1 MSPKSATTNG
11 TAKAASAQ
19 PVKVFELPLEQD
31 GSPNQQR
38 SYVRLPAPVHPYI
51 LRFSIEAG
59 ADASMQAILCTNYSN
74 KRATFD
80 RTSFDNY
87 LFTSSA
93 SSSNTVDLLIK
104 TAGVF
109 EFYVEYAASASD
121 QQDADLFH
129 HTQDTSTRKRGKSGH
144 FNVDPILNVAVRKP
158 ILNDAC
164 KALSSKDGGGAV
176 TSTSDFLA
184 LDGIVLQT
192 LVSKWAGPLSNWGVH
207 LDSARDAGY
216 NMIHF
221 PPLNVRGASNSP
233 YSIGDQHDFSHDLFP
248 EKLQGPKQKA
258 ERVEQLKAV
267 LADMKSKHGI
277 LSMSDVVWNHTA
289 HNSEWLNQHPDAAYS
304 PANSPH
310 LQPADELEKALFEL
324 NRRLQDYDVPA
335 ELRSDADVAK
345 LMEAV
350 KQHVLAPLNLW
361 QFYVIDAKAA
371 KESFTKELAS
381 RKGQNNSKAASQ
393 ATDGAIKT
401 IAAKVRSSAVSNEMT
416 LSDRYATTVDAAKAL
431 EIVQAVHHSIESDEA
446 CVDFFAKIVD
456 EINASLYA
464 TYDDDVKAILS
475 NIEGRVKFTRLDP
488 NGPKL
493 GKISEQSPFFEP
505 YFTRLDPKHP
515 DAAARDPK
523 ELSLANNGWI
533 WAANPLEDFA
543 SNKSRVYLR
552 RELIVWGDCVKLRYG
567 SGPQDSPYL
576 WKHMEDYTKLLAANF
591 DAVRIDNCHSTPIH
605 VGEHFL
611 DIARRV
617 NPNLYVCAEL
627 FTGSAEMDVHFVSR
641 LGINSLIREMENG
654 HDPKEESRLLYRF
667 GVNKPIGSVDSACL
681 TTPGKVSLPEAGL
694 KDADCLVEQLG
705 GSSPHAL
712 FMDVTHDNETPTMK
726 RTTEDAI
733 TMGALVAFSWS
744 AIGST
749 KGFDDLYPKTL
760 DVVQESRLYRPAA
773 KADESGIGAIKRVVN
788 HLHVEMVRNGFSE
801 GHVHQENDYLLMHR
815 VHPQTHKGF
824 VCLAHTAFHKGSRDR
839 GQAGPF
845 KLDRQRVT
853 YVLGKT
859 LEVTST
865 EAPQDAK
872 YLDGLPSKLIDLAE
886 PEVRINEDGG
896 RLRYSEIV
904 VPDFFP
910 PGSVMLFATEMDSID
925 ADIDSRCLSGADEAV
940 ANLDLVDLNAVLY
953 RADGEEKDVTGGN
966 DGVYTIPQCE
976 PMVYCGLEGW
986 MAVLRKVIQS
996 NDLGHPLCAHLRDG
1010 TWALD
1015 YVHQRLEKQIDVLPR
1030 LGELAKWLD
1039 ERFDL
1044 IKRTAPN
1051 FMRPKYFAMVIKA
1064 AYDAAVRRV
1073 ITRMSPIIKDG
1084 HDFIKALAL
1093 CSVQMNG
1100 VVKSASLWPE
1110 KQVASM
1116 AAGLP
1121 FFAASWARLWGR
1133 DVFISLRGLY
1143 LVTGMFEAAREHI
1156 LAFGSTLKHGM
1167 IPNLL
1172 DSGRTPRYNCRDG
1185 PWFFAQNVQDYTKM
1199 VPKGESILS
1208 EKVAR
1213 RFPLDDEWV
1222 PWDDAKAYAHKSTVA
1237 ELIQEILQRHASGIH
1252 FREYNAGPAIDN
1264 DMHPEGFNIDVDVDW
1279 ETGIIFGGNEH
1290 NCGTWQDKNGSS
1302 AKAGN
1307 KGVPGSPRNGAA
1319 IEITALLKSTLS
1331 WIVDLQKRGVW
1342 KEAKGVEAVV
1352 KGKKTL
1358 VTYEQWAD
1366 LLQKSFERAY
1376 YVPLDASEDQAY
1388 DLDSKL
1394 VNRRG
1399 IYKDVYGS
1407 SKGREWADY
1416 QFRSNFPIAMCVAPE
1431 LFKPEHACNALNKA
1445 REILVGPL
1453 GMKTLDPSDWNY
1465 RPNYDQRETED
1476 ASTSCGWNYHNGPEW
1491 VWLRGYYLRAVAIF
1505 GAKAGVERSVMN
1517 HRINTLMLEHRQHIR
1532 SSPWAG
1538 LPELTNADGAH
1549 CSDSCATQAW
1559 SAAALLDALEEMAK

>member
-1 MSPKSATTNG
+1 MSPTKPTTNG
-11 TAKAASAQ
+11 HGHVGRVT
-19 PVKVFELPLEQD
+19 PVKVYELKLEQD
-31 GSPNQQR
+31 GSPNEER
-38 SYVRLPAPVHPYI
+38 SYIRLPAPLQPYV
-51 LRFSIEAG
+51 LRFSLEAG
-59 ADASMQAILCTNYSN
+59 SIASKEAHLWTNYSN
-74 KRATFD
+74 QRDTFE
-80 RTSFDNY
+80 RSSFENTP
-87 LFTSSA
+87 FSSAASSA
-93 SSSNTVDLLIK
+93 SHVDLLIK
-104 TAGVF
+104 SAGVF
-109 EFYVEYAASASD
+109 EFYVEYTTDEKD
-121 QQDADLFH
+121 QATDDLFE
-129 HTQDTSTRKRGKSGH
+129 RKEHAALRKKGKSGY
-144 FNVDPILNVAVRKP
+144 FNVDPILKVAVRKG
-158 ILNDAC
+158 ILSEAG
-164 KALSSKDGGGAV
+164 KPLSSQEGGGAV
-176 TSTSDFLA
+176 TAENDFLA

-192 LVSKWAGPLSNWGVH
+192 LISKWAGPLSEWDVH

-216 NMIHF
+216 NMMHF

-233 YSIGDQHDFSHDLFP
+233 YSIGDQHDLSHDLYP
-248 EKLQGPKQKA
+248 KQLQGPKQKA
-258 ERVEQLKAV
+258 ERVEQLKTV
-267 LADMKSKHGI
+267 LQDMKSKHGM

-289 HNSEWLNQHPDAAYS
+289 HNSEWLNDHPDAAYS

-310 LQPADELEKALFEL
+310 LQPADELEKALFDL
-324 NRRLQDYDVPA
+324 NGRLQEYGISD

-345 LMEAV
+345 LVDAV
-350 KQHVLAPLNLW
+350 KQHVLGPLNLW
-361 QFYVIDAKAA
+361 QYYVIDVKAA
-371 KESFTKELAS
+371 TEDFRRALSSDKPQPGSDAT
-381 RKGQNNSKAASQ
+381 SQ
-393 ATDGAIKT
+393 ATEAVIKKAAAT
-401 IAAKVRSSAVSNEMT
+401 IRSSAVQNEMA
-416 LSDRYATTVDAAKAL
+416 LSGRFATTIDANKA
-431 EIVQAVHHSIESDEA
+431 VQVVQSEYGFSDAEES
-446 CVDFFAKIVD
+446 VNFFAKVAD
-456 EINASLYA
+456 EVNASYYA

-475 NIEGRVKFTRLDP
+475 NLEGRVKFTRLDP
-488 NGPKL
+488 NGPQL
-493 GKISEQSPFFEP
+493 GKITTENPFFEP

-515 DAAARDPK
+515 SAAGRDPK

-543 SNKSRVYLR
+543 SSKSRVYLR

-567 SGPQDSPYL
+567 SGPHDSPYL
-576 WKHMEDYTKLLAANF
+576 WKHMEEYTKLLAANF
-591 DAVRIDNCHSTPIH
+591 DAFRIDNCHSTPII

-667 GVNKPIGSVDSACL
+667 GVNKPIGSMDGACL
-681 TTPGKVSLPEAGL
+681 TMADKITLPEAGL
-694 KDADCLVEQLG
+694 KDADCLVEQLS

-726 RTTEDAI
+726 RTTEDAV

-760 DVVQESRLYRPAA
+760 DVVQESRRYRPIRSSE
-773 KADESGIGAIKRVVN
+773 ESGIGPVKRVVN
-788 HLHVEMVRNGFSE
+788 HLHVEMVRNGYSE

-815 VHPQTHKGF
+815 VHPQTHRGF
-824 VCLAHTAFHKGSRDR
+824 VCLAHTAIHKGPKDR

-845 KLDRQRVT
+845 KLDRTRVT
-853 YVLGKT
+853 YIFGKS
-859 LEVTST
+859 LEIIST
-865 EAPQDAK
+865 QAHQDPN

-886 PEVRINEDGG
+886 PEIRTAEEGG
-896 RLRYSEIV
+896 HLRYSEIV

-910 PGSVMLFATEMDSID
+910 PGSVMLFATELQNIDDDID
-925 ADIDSRCLSGADEAV
+925 ARCLSGADEAMSS
-940 ANLDLVDLNAVLY
+940 LDLVDLNAVLY
-953 RADGEEKDVTGGN
+953 RADGEEKDVTEGN
-966 DGVYTIPQCE
+966 DGVYTIPNCQ
-976 PMVYCGLEGW
+976 PFVYCGLEGW
-986 MAVLRKVIQS
+986 MSVLRPIIQS
-996 NDLGHPLCAHLRDG
+996 NDLGHPLCGHLRDG

-1015 YVHQRLEKQIDVLPR
+1015 YVHQRLVKQTNVLPR
-1030 LGELAKWLD
+1030 LAEPAKWLS

-1044 IKRTAPN
+1044 IKGTAPN
-1051 FMRPKYFAMVIKA
+1051 FMRPKYFALVIKA
-1064 AYDAAVRRV
+1064 AYDAAVRRALS
-1073 ITRMSPIIKDG
+1073 RMSPIVKDG

-1100 VVKSASLWPE
+1100 VVKSASLWPD

-1143 LVTGMFEAAREHI
+1143 LVTGMFEHAREHI
-1156 LAFGSTLKHGM
+1156 LAFGSTLKHGL

-1172 DSGRTPRYNCRDG
+1172 DSGKTPRYNCRDG

-1199 VPKGESILS
+1199 VPNGEDILE

-1213 RFPLDDEWV
+1213 RFPLNDEWV
-1222 PWDDAKAYAHKSTVA
+1222 PWDDPKAFAHKSTVA

-1264 DMHPEGFNIDVDVDW
+1264 DMHPEGFNIDIHVDW

-1319 IEITALLKSTLS
+1319 IEITALLKSTLT
-1331 WIVDLQKRGVW
+1331 WIDTLEKKGTW
-1342 KEAKGVEAVV
+1342 KEGKGVEADI

-1358 VTYEQWAD
+1358 ITYQQWAD
-1366 LLQKSFERAY
+1366 LLQESFERAY
-1376 YVPLDASEDQAY
+1376 YVPVDASDDGSY
-1388 DLDSKL
+1388 KLDTKL

-1431 LFKPEHACNALNKA
+1431 LFEPEHARNALNKA

-1465 RPNYDQRETED
+1465 RPNYDQRDTD
-1476 ASTSCGWNYHNGPEW
+1476 DPLTSCGWNYHNGPEW

-1505 GAKAGVERSVMN
+1505 GAEAGVNRSVLN
-1517 HRINTLMLEHRQHIR
+1517 HRINTLLLEHRKHIR
-1532 SSPWAG
+1532 ASPWAG

-1549 CSDSCATQAW
+1549 CPDSCATQAW
-1559 SAAALLDALEEMAK
+1559 SAATLLDALQEMAK

>member
-1 MSPKSATTNG
+1 MSPAKVTTNG
-11 TAKAASAQ
+11 HAQ
-19 PVKVFELPLEQD
+19 LGHVEPVKVYELVLEQD
-31 GSPNQQR
+31 GSPNEQR
-38 SYVRLPAPVHPYI
+38 SYVRLPAPVQPYV

-59 ADASMQAILCTNYSN
+59 ATASSDAFLWTNYSN
-74 KRATFD
+74 KRDTFE
-80 RTSFDNY
+80 RTSFEKTP
-87 LFTSSA
+87 FASSA
-93 SSSNTVDLLIK
+93 SSANRVDLLIK
-104 TAGVF
+104 SAGVF
-109 EFYVEYAASASD
+109 EFYVEYTTD
-121 QQDADLFH
+121 QEEQPDADLFEAKEH
-129 HTQDTSTRKRGKSGH
+129 APARKRGKRGH
-144 FNVDPILNVAVRKP
+144 FNVDPVLQVAVRKP
-158 ILNDAC
+158 ILSENG
-164 KALSSKDGGGAV
+164 KPLSSNEGGGAV
-176 TSTSDFLA
+176 TSKHDFLA

-192 LVSKWAGPLSNWGVH
+192 LISKWAGPLSDWGVH

-233 YSIGDQHDFSHDLFP
+233 YSIGDQHNFSHDLYP
-248 EKLQGPKQKA
+248 KQLQGGSQKA
-258 ERVEQLKAV
+258 ERVKQLKSV
-267 LADMKSKHGI
+267 LQDMKSKHGI

-289 HNSEWLNQHPDAAYS
+289 HNSEWLNDHPDAAYS

-310 LQPADELEKALFEL
+310 LQPADELEKALFDL
-324 NRRLQDYDVPA
+324 NSRLSDYGIP
-335 ELRSDADVAK
+335 EEIKSDADVAK
-345 LMEAV
+345 LIDAV
-350 KQHVLAPLNLW
+350 KQHAVTPLNLW
-361 QFYVIDAKAA
+361 QYYVIDVKAA
-371 KESFTKELAS
+371 KASFQAALSSGKAQS
-381 RKGQNNSKAASQ
+381 SSKS
-393 ATDGAIKT
+393 ATQTTSATLKDA
-401 IAAKVRSSAVSNEMT
+401 AAKIRESAVQNEMT
-416 LSDRYATTVDAAKAL
+416 LAGRFATTIDAQEAARIFQSDL
-431 EIVQAVHHSIESDEA
+431 GPSDVNES
-446 CVDFFAKIVD
+446 VSFFAKVVD
-456 EINASLYA
+456 EVNEAYYA
-464 TYDDDVKAILS
+464 TYDEDVKAILS
-475 NIEGRVKFTRLDP
+475 NLEGRLKFTRLDS
-488 NGPKL
+488 NGPQL
-493 GKISEQSPFFEP
+493 GKLSPTSPFFEP

-515 DAAARDPK
+515 SAAGRDPK

-567 SGPQDSPYL
+567 SGPKDSPYL
-576 WKHMEDYTKLLAANF
+576 WQHMEEYTKLLAANF

-611 DIARRV
+611 DVARRV

-654 HDPKEESRLLYRF
+654 HDPKEQSRLLYRF
-667 GVNKPIGSVDSACL
+667 GVNKPIGSMDGACL
-681 TTPGKVSLPEAGL
+681 STAAKISLPEANL
-694 KDADCLVEQLG
+694 KDADCLVEQLS

-749 KGFDDLYPKTL
+749 KGFDDLYAKTL
-760 DVVQESRLYRPAA
+760 DVVQESRLYRPIS
-773 KADESGIGAIKRVVN
+773 DPEESGIGAVKRLVN
-788 HLHVEMVRNGFSE
+788 HLHVEMVRNGYSE
-801 GHVHQENDYLLMHR
+801 GHVHQENDYLVMHR
-815 VHPQTHKGF
+815 AHPQTHRGF
-824 VCLAHTAFHKGSRDR
+824 VCLAHTAFHKGSKDR

-845 KLDRQRVT
+845 KFDRTRVR
-853 YVLGKT
+853 YILGKS

-865 EAPQDAK
+865 EAANDAK

-886 PEVRINEDGG
+886 PEVRVSQDGG
-896 RLRYSEIV
+896 RLRCSEIV

-910 PGSVMLFATEMDSID
+910 PGSVMLFATELEDID
-925 ADIDSRCLSGADEAV
+925 RDIDSQCLSGAEEAM
-940 ANLDLVDLNAVLY
+940 ANLDLVDLNALLY
-953 RADGEEKDVTGGN
+953 RADGEEKDVTEGN
-966 DGVYTIPQCE
+966 DGVYTVPGCE
-976 PMVYCGLEGW
+976 PLVYCGLEGW
-986 MAVLRKVIQS
+986 MAVLRPIIQS
-996 NDLGHPLCAHLRDG
+996 NDLGHPLCGHLRDG

-1015 YVHQRLEKQIDVLPR
+1015 YVHKRLVKQLNVLPR
-1030 LGELAKWLD
+1030 LAEPAKWLSQ
-1039 ERFDL
+1039 RFDL
-1044 IKRTAPN
+1044 IKDTAPN
-1051 FMRPKYFAMVIKA
+1051 FMRPKYFALVIKA
-1064 AYDAAVRRV
+1064 AYDAAVRKALS
-1073 ITRMSPIIKDG
+1073 RMSPIVKDG
-1084 HDFIKALAL
+1084 HDFIKALAM

-1100 VVKSASLWPE
+1100 LVKSASLWPD

-1172 DSGRTPRYNCRDG
+1172 DSGKTPRYNCRDG

-1199 VPKGESILS
+1199 VPNGEAILA

-1222 PWDDAKAYAHKSTVA
+1222 PWDDPKAFAHKSTVA

-1279 ETGIIFGGNEH
+1279 ESGIIFGGNEH

-1302 AKAGN
+1302 SKAGN

-1319 IEITALLKSTLS
+1319 IEITALLKSTLT
-1331 WIVDLQKRGVW
+1331 WVADLEKKGVW
-1342 KEAKGVEAVV
+1342 KEGKGVEATI
-1352 KGKKTL
+1352 KGQKTL
-1358 VTYEQWAD
+1358 VTYAQWAD

-1376 YVPLDASEDQAY
+1376 YIPLDASEDSSY
-1388 DLDSKL
+1388 DLDPKL

-1431 LFKPEHACNALNKA
+1431 LFKPEHARNALNKA
-1445 REILVGPL
+1445 REVLVGPL
-1453 GMKTLDPSDWNY
+1453 GMKTLDSSDWNY
-1465 RPNYDQRETED
+1465 RPNYNQLDTD
-1476 ASTSCGWNYHNGPEW
+1476 DPATSCGWNYHNGPEW

-1505 GAKAGVERSVMN
+1505 GEKAGVQRSVLN
-1517 HRINTLMLEHRQHIR
+1517 HRINSMMLEHRKHIR

>member
-1 MSPKSATTNG
+1 MSPAKVTTNG
-11 TAKAASAQ
+11 HGRVDQ
-19 PVKVFELPLEQD
+19 VKVYEVVLEQD
-31 GSPNQQR
+31 GSPNEQR
-38 SYVRLPAPVHPYI
+38 SYLRLPAPVQPYV

-59 ADASMQAILCTNYSN
+59 STASKDAQLLTNYSN
-74 KRATFD
+74 KRDTFE
-80 RTSFDNY
+80 RTSFEKTP
-87 LFTSSA
+87 FSSSA
-93 SSSNTVDLLIK
+93 SSANQVDLLIK
-104 TAGVF
+104 SAGVF
-109 EFYVEYAASASD
+109 EFYVEYTTDEND
-121 QQDADLFH
+121 QDDGDLFE
-129 HTQDTSTRKRGKSGH
+129 RKQQAPVRKKGKSGY
-144 FNVDPILNVAVRKP
+144 FNVDPILQLAVRKP
-158 ILNDAC
+158 ILSESS
-164 KALSSKDGGGAV
+164 KVLSSKEGGGAV
-176 TSTSDFLA
+176 TNEKEFLP

-192 LVSKWAGPLSNWGVH
+192 LIAKWAGPISDWGVH

-233 YSIGDQHDFSHDLFP
+233 YSIGDQHDFSHDMFS
-248 EKLQGPKQKA
+248 EKLRGPKQKA
-258 ERVEQLKAV
+258 ERLKQLKAV
-267 LADMKSKHGI
+267 LQDMKSKHGI

-289 HNSEWLNQHPDAAYS
+289 HNSEWLNDHPDAAYS

-324 NRRLQDYDVPA
+324 NAKLSEHGIPD
-335 ELRSDADVAK
+335 ELKSDGDVAK
-345 LMEAV
+345 LMDAV
-350 KQHVLAPLNLW
+350 KQHVIGPLKLW
-361 QFYVIDAKAA
+361 QYYVVDVKAA
-371 KESFTKELAS
+371 KQSF
-381 RKGQNNSKAASQ
+381 KAAVSSQ
-393 ATDGAIKT
+393 KDQSSSKQPSQITDAVLKDA
-401 IAAKVRSSAVSNEMT
+401 AAKIRASALQNDMA
-416 LSDRYATTVDAAKAL
+416 LGGRYATTIDADKAVR
-431 EIVQAVHHSIESDEA
+431 IVQSEYGFNDSEA
-446 CVDFFAKIVD
+446 AVDFFAKVAD
-456 EINASLYA
+456 EVNASFYA
-464 TYDDDVKAILS
+464 TYDDDVKAIIS
-475 NIEGRVKFTRLDP
+475 NLEGRVKFTRIDS
-488 NGPKL
+488 NGPQL
-493 GKISEQSPFFEP
+493 GKISKDSPFFEP

-515 DAAARDPK
+515 SAAGRDPK

-543 SNKSRVYLR
+543 SKKSRVYLR

-576 WKHMEDYTKLLAANF
+576 WKHMEEYTKLIAANF
-591 DAVRIDNCHSTPIH
+591 DALRIDNCHSTPIV

-617 NPNLYVCAEL
+617 NPNVYVCAEL

-641 LGINSLIREMENG
+641 LGINSLIREMDNG
-654 HDPKEESRLLYRF
+654 NDPKEESRLLYRF
-667 GVNKPIGSVDSACL
+667 GVNKPIGSMDGACL
-681 TTPGKVSLPEAGL
+681 TTPAKITLPEAGF
-694 KDADCLVEQLG
+694 KDSDCLVEQLS

-712 FMDVTHDNETPTMK
+712 FMDITHDNETPTMK

-749 KGFDDLYPKTL
+749 KGVDDLYPKTL
-760 DVVQESRLYRPAA
+760 DVVQESRLYRPVRNPE
-773 KADESGIGAIKRVVN
+773 ESGIGAVKRLVN
-788 HLHVEMVRNGFSE
+788 HLHVEMVRKGYSE

-815 VHPQTHKGF
+815 VHPQTHRGY
-824 VCLAHTAFHKGSRDR
+824 VCLAHTAFKGSSRDR

-845 KLDRQRVT
+845 KLDRTRVT
-853 YVLGKT
+853 YILGKS
-859 LEVTST
+859 LEVTSR
-865 EAPQDAK
+865 EASQDK
-872 YLDGLPSKLIDLAE
+872 RYLDGLPSKLSDLAE
-886 PEVRINEDGG
+886 PEVRTTEEGG
-896 RLRYSEIV
+896 NLRCSEIV

-910 PGSVMLFATEMDSID
+910 PGSIMLFETEMDNIE
-925 ADIDSRCLSGADEAV
+925 ADIDSRCLSGADKAMS
-940 ANLDLVDLNAVLY
+940 NLDLVDLNAVLY
-953 RADGEEKDVTGGN
+953 RADGEEKDVTEGN
-966 DGVYTIPQCE
+966 DGVYTIPQSD
-976 PMVYCGLEGW
+976 PLVYCGLEGW
-986 MAVLRKVIQS
+986 MAVLRPIIQS

-1015 YVHQRLEKQIDVLPR
+1015 YVHKRLEKQIDVLPR
-1030 LGELAKWLD
+1030 LAEPAQWLL

-1044 IKRTAPN
+1044 IKNTAPN
-1051 FMRPKYFAMVIKA
+1051 FMRPKYFALVIKA
-1064 AYDAAVRRV
+1064 AYDAAVRKALS
-1073 ITRMSPIIKDG
+1073 RMSPMIKEG

-1100 VVKSASLWPE
+1100 VVKSASLWPD

-1143 LVTGMFEAAREHI
+1143 LVTGMYEAAREHI
-1156 LAFGSTLKHGM
+1156 LSFGSTLKHGM

-1172 DSGRTPRYNCRDG
+1172 DSGKTPRYNCRDG

-1199 VPKGESILS
+1199 VPNGEAILS

-1213 RFPLDDEWV
+1213 RFPLNDEWV
-1222 PWDDAKAYAHKSTVA
+1222 PWNDPKAYAHKSTVA

-1252 FREYNAGPAIDN
+1252 FREYNAGPAIDQ

-1319 IEITALLKSTLS
+1319 IEITALLKSTLT
-1331 WIVDLQKRGVW
+1331 WIAGLEKKGVW
-1342 KEAKGVEAVV
+1342 KEAKGVEAGV

-1358 VTYEQWAD
+1358 VTYQQWAD

-1376 YVPLDASEDQAY
+1376 YIPLDASEDSSY

-1445 REILVGPL
+1445 REVLVGPL

-1465 RPNYDQRETED
+1465 RPNYDQRETD
-1476 ASTSCGWNYHNGPEW
+1476 DPSTSCGWNYHNGPEW

-1505 GAKAGVERSVMN
+1505 GAKAGVERSVLH
-1517 HRINTLMLEHRQHIR
+1517 HRINTLTLEHRKHIR

-1538 LPELTNADGAH
+1538 LPELTQADGGH
-1549 CSDSCATQAW
+1549 CPDSCTTQAW

>member
-1 MSPKSATTNG
+1 MSPAKVTTNG
-11 TAKAASAQ
+11 NGHSSHADV
-19 PVKVFELPLEQD
+19 VKVYELLLEQD
-31 GSPNQQR
+31 GSPNEQR
-38 SYVRLPAPVHPYI
+38 SYLRLPAPVQPYV

-59 ADASMQAILCTNYSN
+59 STASKQALLWTNYSN
-74 KRATFD
+74 KQEIFERA
-80 RTSFDNY
+80 SFEKTP
-87 LFTSSA
+87 FASSA
-93 SSSNTVDLLIK
+93 SSANHVDLLIK

-109 EFYVEYAASASD
+109 EFYVEYTVD
-121 QQDADLFH
+121 ENDHDDGDLF
-129 HTQDTSTRKRGKSGH
+129 DRKEQAPVRKKGKSGY
-144 FNVDPILNVAVRKP
+144 FNVDPILKVAVRKS
-158 ILNDAC
+158 ILDEAS
-164 KALSSKDGGGAV
+164 KPLSSKNGGGAV
-176 TSTSDFLA
+176 TSKTDFLA
-184 LDGIVLQT
+184 LDAIVLQT
-192 LVSKWAGPLSNWGVH
+192 LISKWAGPISEWGVH

-248 EKLQGPKQKA
+248 KQLQGPKQKA

-267 LADMKSKHGI
+267 LKDMKTKHGI
-277 LSMSDVVWNHTA
+277 LSMSDVVWNHTS
-289 HNSEWLNQHPDAAYS
+289 HNSEWLNDHPDAAYN

-310 LQPADELEKALFEL
+310 LLPADELEKALFEL
-324 NRRLQDYDVPA
+324 NSSLPDHGIPD
-335 ELRSDADVAK
+335 ELKSDADVAK
-345 LMEAV
+345 LMDAV
-350 KQHVLAPLNLW
+350 KQHVLGPLKLW
-361 QFYVIDAKAA
+361 QYYVIDVKAA
-371 KESFTKELAS
+371 KESYQS
-381 RKGQNNSKAASQ
+381 AASSSNESKSAAQ
-393 ATDGAIKT
+393 VSESTIKEA
-401 IAAKVRSSAVSNEMT
+401 AAKFRSSAVKNEMT
-416 LSDRYATTVDAAKAL
+416 LAGRFATTIDANEAARIIQS
-431 EIVQAVHHSIESDEA
+431 EYGFGGDASI
-446 CVDFFAKIVD
+446 DFFAKVAD
-456 EINASLYA
+456 EVNATYYA
-464 TYDDDVKAILS
+464 TYDEDVKAIIS
-475 NIEGRVKFTRLDP
+475 NLEGRVKFTRIDS
-488 NGPKL
+488 NGPQL
-493 GKISEQSPFFEP
+493 GKISKDSPFFEP

-515 DAAARDPK
+515 SAAGRDPK

-576 WKHMEDYTKLLAANF
+576 WKHMEEYTKLLAANF
-591 DAVRIDNCHSTPIH
+591 DAVRIDNCHSTPIV

-667 GVNKPIGSVDSACL
+667 GVNKPIGSMDGACL
-681 TTPGKVSLPEAGL
+681 TTAAKISLPEAGL
-694 KDADCLVEQLG
+694 KDSNCLVEQLS

-712 FMDVTHDNETPTMK
+712 FMDVTHDNETPAMK
-726 RTTEDAI
+726 RTAEDAI

-760 DVVQESRLYRPAA
+760 DVVQESRLYRPVANPE
-773 KADESGIGAIKRVVN
+773 ESGIGAVKRVVN
-788 HLHVEMVRNGFSE
+788 HLHVEMVRNGYSE

-815 VHPQTHKGF
+815 VHPQTHRGF

-845 KLDRQRVT
+845 KLDRTRVN
-853 YVLGKT
+853 YILGKS

-865 EAPQDAK
+865 DAPKDEQ
-872 YLDGLPSKLIDLAE
+872 YLNGLPSQLVDLAE
-886 PEVRINEDGG
+886 PEVRTTEEGG

-910 PGSVMLFATEMDSID
+910 PGSVMLFATEMENIDHDID
-925 ADIDSRCLSGADEAV
+925 ARCLSGADQAMS
-940 ANLDLVDLNAVLY
+940 NLDLVDLNALLY
-953 RADGEEKDVTGGN
+953 RADGEEKDVTEGN
-966 DGVYTIPQCE
+966 DGVYTIPQCD

-986 MAVLRKVIQS
+986 MSVLRPVIQN

-1015 YVHQRLEKQIDVLPR
+1015 YVRQRLEKQTNVLPR
-1030 LGELAKWLD
+1030 LSEPIKWLT

-1044 IKRTAPN
+1044 IKDTAPN
-1051 FMRPKYFAMVIKA
+1051 FMRPKYFALVIKA
-1064 AYDAAVRRV
+1064 AYDAAVRKALS
-1073 ITRMSPIIKDG
+1073 RMSPIIKDG

-1100 VVKSASLWPE
+1100 VVKSASLWPD

-1143 LVTGMFEAAREHI
+1143 LVTGMFDAAREHI
-1156 LAFGSTLKHGM
+1156 LSFGSTLKHGM

-1172 DSGRTPRYNCRDG
+1172 DSGKTPRYNCRDG

-1199 VPKGESILS
+1199 VPNGEAILS
-1208 EKVAR
+1208 ETVAR
-1213 RFPLDDEWV
+1213 RFPLNDEWV
-1222 PWDDAKAYAHKSTVA
+1222 PWDDPRAYAHKSTVA

-1252 FREYNAGPAIDN
+1252 FREYNAGPAIDQ

-1279 ETGIIFGGNEH
+1279 ESGIIFGGNEH

-1319 IEITALLKSTLS
+1319 IEITALLKSTLTWVAS
-1331 WIVDLQKRGVW
+1331 LEKKGVW
-1342 KEAKGVEAVV
+1342 KEGKGVEADV

-1358 VTYEQWAD
+1358 ITYEQWAD

-1376 YVPLDASEDQAY
+1376 YIPLDANEDGSY
-1388 DLDSKL
+1388 DIDPKL

-1431 LFKPEHACNALNKA
+1431 LFEPEHACNALNKA
-1445 REILVGPL
+1445 REVLVGPL
-1453 GMKTLDPSDWNY
+1453 GMKTLDASDWNY
-1465 RPNYDQRETED
+1465 RPNYDQRETD
-1476 ASTSCGWNYHNGPEW
+1476 DPSTSCGWNYHNGPEW
-1491 VWLRGYYLRAVAIF
+1491 LWLRGYYLRAVAIF
-1505 GAKAGVERSVMN
+1505 GAKAGVEKSILN
-1517 HRINTLMLEHRQHIR
+1517 HRVNSMMLEHRKHIR

-1538 LPELTNADGAH
+1538 LPELTQADGAH
-1549 CSDSCATQAW
+1549 CPDSCATQAW

>member
-1 MSPKSATTNG
+1 MSPAKVTTNG
-11 TAKAASAQ
+11 HGARSRAE
-19 PVKVFELPLEQD
+19 PVKVFRLVLEQD
-31 GSPNQQR
+31 GSPNEQR
-38 SYVRLPAPVHPYI
+38 SYIRLPAPVQPYV

-59 ADASMQAILCTNYSN
+59 SDASREAFLWTNYSN
-74 KRATFD
+74 KRDAFE
-80 RTSFDNY
+80 RTSFEKTP
-87 LFTSSA
+87 FSSSA
-93 SSSNTVDLLIK
+93 SSSNQVDLLIK
-104 TAGVF
+104 SAGVF
-109 EFYVEYAASASD
+109 EFYVEYTTDGKD
-121 QQDADLFH
+121 QEIGDLFE
-129 HTQDTSTRKRGKSGH
+129 RKEQAPARKKAKSGY
-144 FNVDPILNVAVRKP
+144 FNVDPILQAAVRKP
-158 ILNDAC
+158 ILSDTG
-164 KALSSKDGGGAV
+164 KALSSKEGGGAV
-176 TSTSDFLA
+176 STKSDFLA
-184 LDGIVLQT
+184 LDAIVLQT
-192 LVSKWAGPLSNWGVH
+192 LIAKWAGPLSEWAVH

-233 YSIGDQHDFSHDLFP
+233 YSISDQHDFSYDLFP
-248 EKLQGPKQKA
+248 KQSRGAKQKA
-258 ERVEQLKAV
+258 DRVKQLKTV
-267 LADMKSKHGI
+267 LQDMKTKHGI

-289 HNSEWLNQHPDAAYS
+289 HNSEWLNEHPDAAYN

-324 NRRLQDYDVPA
+324 NGRLQ
-335 ELRSDADVAK
+335 ELGIPDELEWDADVAK
-345 LMEAV
+345 LIGAV
-350 KQHVLAPLNLW
+350 KQHVLDPLKLW
-361 QFYVIDAKAA
+361 QFYVVDVEAA
-371 KESFTKELAS
+371 KESFRS
-381 RKGQNNSKAASQ
+381 AASSNKAQ
-393 ATDGAIKT
+393 SGSNAAAQINDATLKEA
-401 IAAKVRSSAVSNEMT
+401 AAKIRSSALKNEMT
-416 LSDRYATTVDAAKAL
+416 LSGRFATTIDANEAVK
-431 EIVQAVHHSIESDEA
+431 IVQSEYGFSDA
-446 CVDFFAKIVD
+446 NASADFFAKVAD
-456 EINASLYA
+456 EVNASFYA

-475 NIEGRVKFTRLDP
+475 NLEGRVKFTRIDS

-493 GKISEQSPFFEP
+493 GKISAKSPFFEP

-515 DAAARDPK
+515 KAAGRDPK

-576 WKHMEDYTKLLAANF
+576 WKHMEEYTKLLAANF

-667 GVNKPIGSVDSACL
+667 GVNKPIGSMDGACL
-681 TTPGKVSLPEAGL
+681 TTAAKITLPEANL
-694 KDADCLVEQLG
+694 KDADCLVEQLS

-760 DVVQESRLYRPAA
+760 DVVQESRLYRPVRNPE
-773 KADESGIGAIKRVVN
+773 ESGIGAIKRVVN
-788 HLHVEMVRNGFSE
+788 HLHVEMVRNGYSE
-801 GHVHQENDYLLMHR
+801 GHVHQENDYLIMHR
-815 VHPQTHKGF
+815 VHPQTHRGY
-824 VCLAHTAFHKGSRDR
+824 VCLAHTAFHKGSKDR

-845 KLDRQRVT
+845 KLDRTRVN
-853 YVLGKT
+853 YILGKS
-859 LEVTST
+859 LEVVST
-865 EAPQDAK
+865 DAPQDSK
-872 YLDGLPSKLIDLAE
+872 YLGGLPSKLIDLAE
-886 PEVRINEDGG
+886 PQVRTTEEDG
-896 RLRYSEIV
+896 RLRFSEIV

-910 PGSVMLFATEMDSID
+910 PGSVMLFATEMENID
-925 ADIDSRCLSGADEAV
+925 RDIDSRCLSGADEAM
-940 ANLDLVDLNAVLY
+940 AKLDLVDLNAVLY
-953 RADGEEKDVTGGN
+953 RADGEEKDVTEGN
-966 DGVYTIPQCE
+966 DGVYTIPNG
-976 PMVYCGLEGW
+976 PSFVYCGLEGW
-986 MAVLRKVIQS
+986 MAVLRPIIES

-1010 TWALD
+1010 TWAFD
-1015 YVHQRLEKQIDVLPR
+1015 YVHQRLVKQTNVLHR
-1030 LGELAKWLD
+1030 LAEPAKWLA

-1044 IKRTAPN
+1044 IKNTSPD
-1051 FMRPKYFAMVIKA
+1051 FMRPKYFALVIKA
-1064 AYDAAVRRV
+1064 AYDAAVRKALS
-1073 ITRMSPIIKDG
+1073 RMSPIIKEG

-1100 VVKSASLWPE
+1100 VVKSASLWPD

-1143 LVTGMFEAAREHI
+1143 LVTGMFEHAREHI

-1172 DSGRTPRYNCRDG
+1172 DSGKTPRYNCRDG

-1199 VPKGESILS
+1199 VPNGEAILG

-1213 RFPLDDEWV
+1213 RFPLNDEWV
-1222 PWDDAKAYAHKSTVA
+1222 PWDDPKAFAHKSTVG

-1252 FREYNAGPAIDN
+1252 FREYNAGPAIDQ
-1264 DMHPEGFNIDVDVDW
+1264 DMHPEGFNIDVDVNW

-1331 WIVDLQKRGVW
+1331 WIVGLEKKAIW
-1342 KEAKGVEAVV
+1342 KEGKGVEADV

-1358 VTYEQWAD
+1358 VTYQQWAD
-1366 LLQKSFERAY
+1366 LVQKSFERAY
-1376 YVPLDASEDQAY
+1376 YVPLDASEDGFY
-1388 DLDSKL
+1388 DVDPKL

-1445 REILVGPL
+1445 KEVLVGPL

-1465 RPNYDQRETED
+1465 RPNYEQRETD
-1476 ASTSCGWNYHNGPEW
+1476 DPWTSCGWNYHNGPEW

-1505 GAKAGVERSVMN
+1505 GAKAGVDRSILN
-1517 HRINTLMLEHRQHIR
+1517 HRINTMMLEHRRHIR
-1532 SSPWAG
+1532 ASPWAG

-1549 CSDSCATQAW
+1549 CPDSCATQAW
-1559 SAAALLDALEEMAK
+1559 SAAALLDALVEMAK